1 MKIGIASLAHVHA
14 GSYATLLAANP
25 EVELLIAEPDT
36 TGPWNATFFDT
47 YDDMLAAHPDGVV
60 VCTENVRHR
69 EVVEAAA
76 AAGAYVLCEKPL
88 ATTVVDA
95 EAMIAACAAAKVGLM
110 TAYPVRFSPAVRTAQ
125 LAVESGQ
132 LGKILTVTGLNNGRL
147 PRERAWFTDPDLAG
161 GGALMDHT
169 VHLAD
174 IFSLLVSAPPVEVFA
189 QTNRILHADTAGVE
203 TGGLVVIRYADGT
216 VASIDCSWSRPDGFP
231 TWGGLSFEILGE
243 RGIVQVDA
251 FGQAVTGFGADGR
264 NLWLSYGPDLDRT
277 LLDTFLTSV
286 RERRRADPDGEQGLA
301 TLRIVSAAYESAR
314 TGQPVRVDA
323 RS

>member
-14 GSYATLLAANP
+14 GPYATLLDADP
-25 EVELLIAEPDT
+25 EIELLVAESGT
-36 TGPWNATFFDT
+36 TGPWDATYFDS
-47 YDDMLAAHPDGVV
+47 YQKMLAAHPDGVI
-60 VCTENVRHR
+60 VCTENVHHR

-88 ATTVVDA
+88 ATTVADA
-95 EAMIAACAAAKVGLM
+95 EAMVAACAAAGVGLM

-132 LGKILTVTGLNNGRL
+132 LGKILAITGLNNGRL
-147 PRERAWFTDPDLAG
+147 PRERGWFVDPELAG

-189 QTNRILHADTAGVE
+189 QTNRILHAQTAGVE

-216 VASIDCSWSRPDGFP
+216 VASIDCSWSRPDGYP
-231 TWGGLSFEILGE
+231 TWGGLSFDILGE
-243 RGIVQVDA
+243 RGTVRVDA
-251 FGQAVTGFGADGR
+251 FGQAVTGFRNDGQ
-264 NLWLSYGPDLDRT
+264 NLWLSYGADLDRT
-277 LLDTFLTSV
+277 LLDTFVTSV
-286 RERRRADPDGEQGLA
+286 RERRRADPDGDQGLA
-301 TLRIVSAAYESAR
+301 TLRIVSAAYESSR
-314 TGQPVRVDA
+314 TGQPVRLLT
-323 RS
+323 